1 MKVKDVSDKFR
12 QIESLKDLIKL
23 SEKYDVFLII
33 GTGKSFYIHNAFR
46 EHVLMKSEF

>member
-33 GTGKSFYIHNAFR
+33 GERGNHSIYIMRSGN
-46 EHVLMKSEF
+46 MY